1 MLAVADAPLDAA
13 GAVGGGVNLP
23 CFHDEGVVVLASG
36 LACAGK
42 AAADLESLGGRQAHH
57 RLCEVGFKFVEDR
70 LAKPDRDAADDA
82 LDDTADAVTLGADF
96 LDPLDHLPGGRGI
109 GAAHGGGVD
118 LGGRDACG
126 VDRGVDVMNGADPG
140 DALVA
145 GVQGADDFPRD
156 DAGGDASD
164 GLARGGA
171 ASSFPIPDAVF
182 GLVGEIG
189 MGGPEHGLH
198 LGVGR
203 GAGILVVDGDQD
215 RGAKGLAV
223 EDARE
228 DAACV
233 LLLPRGDDVALAGA
247 TTVELDLDL
256 LGGDGEARRAAVD
269 DAADSS
275 SMGFPPS
282 GDAEQGA
289 EDAGHKRGG

>member
-1 MLAVADAPLDAA
+1 MLAVADTPLDAA
-13 GAVGGGVNLP
+13 GAVGGGVHFP
-23 CFHDEGVVVLASG
+23 GFHDEGVVVLASG
-36 LACAGK
+36 LACAGE
-42 AAADLESLGGRQAHH
+42 AATDLESLGGRQAHH
-57 RLCEVGFKFVEDR
+57 RLREVGFEFVEDR
-70 LAKPDRDAADDA
+70 FTKPDRDAADDT
-82 LDDTADAVTLGADF
+82 LDDAADAVTLGADF

-126 VDRGVDVMNGADPG
+126 VDRRVDVMDGADPG

-145 GVQGADDFPRD
+145 GVQGADNLAGDH
-156 DAGGDASD
+156 AGGDASD
-164 GLARGGA
+164 GFAGGGA
-171 ASSFPIPDAVF
+171 ASPLPVADAVLR
-182 GLVGEIG
+182 LVGEIG
-189 MGGPEHGLH
+189 VRGTEHRLH

-247 TTVELDLDL
+247 ATVELDLDL
-256 LGGDGEARRAAVD
+256 LGGDREA
-269 DAADSS
+269 
-275 SMGFPPS
+275 
-282 GDAEQGA
+282 
-289 EDAGHKRGG
+289 